1 MPVDRLDR
9 VLADVI
15 LRDGRTLRLRAPE
28 RGDRDAVTAFLVALS
43 PESMSQRFH
52 ASLRPRA
59 GLIEPFLEPDWITR
73 GR

>member
-1 MPVDRLDR
+1 VPVDRLDR